1 MSKKLSKS
9 YLEKYRPRVRK
20 DIAGNSVVLERI
32 FSQIDQGTL
41 VNMILTGDSGLG
53 KTTTAEI
60 ITKKI
65 IGKDHYYTDCVLFNC
80 SDKTGVENIRTEI
93 IKIEK
98 LRPASGI
105 RVFFM
110 EEAEQLSK
118 KAQFALKKA
127 MEYPYD
133 KSNRFIFLSN
143 NITKFISAIKDRCRI
158 YYYMAIRPE
167 EMFPRLKY
175 IVEQEVID
183 ISNKLLLNLAELSN
197 GSMRYP
203 IIQLEEFKA
212 LDRKITERD
221 IQLEES
227 LESIK
232 SIFNLLKLRKIPPA
246 RSKILDLYQNGSNF
260 NNIIKYF
267 HDFTMMSLGN
277 SLNYKTK
284 AKCVIKIAE
293 TERNVNQGCNE
304 FIQISFLLSNISLL
318 LQKTRKEN

>member
-1 MSKKLSKS
+1 MKRLTKS
-9 YLEKYRPRVRK
+9 FLEKYRPRVRK
-20 DIAGNSVVLERI
+20 DIVGNSVVLERI
-32 FSQIDQGTL
+32 FSQIEQGTL

-60 ITKKI
+60 IAKII
-65 IGKDHYYTDCVLFNC
+65 IGKEHYYTDCVLFNC
-80 SDKTGVENIRTEI
+80 SDKTGVNNIRTEI
-93 IKIEK
+93 ISLEK
-98 LRPASGI
+98 LRPPSGI
-105 RVFFM
+105 RIFLM
-110 EEAEQLSK
+110 EESEQLSK

-143 NITKFISAIKDRCRI
+143 NITKFIPAIKDRCRI
-158 YYYMAIRPE
+158 YNYMAIRPD

-175 IVEQEVID
+175 IVEQEEID
-183 ISNKLLLNLAELSN
+183 ILDKLLHTLAELSN

-212 LDRKITERD
+212 LNRKIIEKD

-232 SIFNLLKLRKIPPA
+232 SIFSLLKLRKIPPA
-246 RSKILDLYQNGSNF
+246 RNKILDLYQNGSNF

-267 HDFTMMSLGN
+267 HDFTMMSLKN
-277 SLNYKTK
+277 NLNYKTK
-284 AKCVIKIAE
+284 AKCLIKISK
-293 TERNVNQGCNE
+293 TEFRVKSGCNE
-304 FIQISFLLSNISLL
+304 FIAISFLLSNISLL
-318 LQKTRKEN
+318 LQKTGGKS